1 MSEQSEKGY
10 EFFEHTA
17 DTGLRAYGETLE
29 ELFIHAAQGL
39 ITLLVEDSSIAPK
52 EVRPITLDAHSV
64 EELLRLWLKELLFW
78 FNTDRF
84 LPGTY
89 QLEEITGGAL
99 RARLTGERFDASRHM
114 HGVEVKGV
122 TYHEFRVT
130 QTADGWEASI
140 IFDI

>member
-1 MSEQSEKGY
+1 MPERSDKGY

-17 DTGLRAYGETLE
+17 DVGLRAYGATRE
-29 ELFIHAAQGL
+29 ELFVHAAQGL
-39 ITLLVEDSSIAPK
+39 ITLLVEDSSISPK
-52 EVRPITLDAHSV
+52 EMRPINLDADSI

-89 QLEEITGGAL
+89 QLEEINGAAL

-122 TYHEFRVT
+122 TYHEFRVA
-130 QTADGWEASI
+130 QTPQGWEASI
-140 IFDI
+140 IFDV